1 MRTYDAAIELCRE
14 YTPDLLPPSA
24 RHPEQLRRICGE
36 NLREFIAHADE
47 GEAWLIEGILPAGG
61 VSTFAGEPRSF
72 KTIAAVQL
80 AFAVA
85 GNQADFL
92 GHPVTIHGPVV
103 YLAEEGA
110 RVHLANLFDQYQM
123 LTPVEEDA
131 ITIYYMQG
139 LSPTRTDGW
148 SQFVEQI
155 RALHPVLVIIDTLAR
170 TMEGDENDAGAAR
183 DYLNPLSQLA
193 ADLDLTVVV
202 IHHFSKAGQ
211 GRVGTRMRGS
221 IAIYGACEATLGFM
235 RSADDGRGG
244 AGGRIE
250 VESKYGEEQTI
261 WFTFAP
267 PLGLILVDNPVP
279 QRPRL
284 SVDAVV
290 TQFGRLEAE
299 IGAVAF
305 REVRPY
311 FPDDTESALHERIG
325 DAVRAGRLTVENP
338 GRRNCRYRVAQAP
351 VLFEPMEG
359 DAA

>member
-1 MRTYDAAIELCRE
+1 VSRE
-14 YTPDLLPPSA
+14 ADLDFLRALVPDRFPPSVRYA
-24 RHPEQLRRICGE
+24 DEPRRICGE
-36 NLREFIAHADE
+36 NLDAFIAHADE

-61 VSTFAGEPRSF
+61 VSVSAGEPRSF
-72 KTIAAVQL
+72 KTIGAVQL

-85 GNQADFL
+85 GNEADWL
-92 GHPVTIHGPVV
+92 GNPVNVHGPVV

-110 RVHLANLFDQYQM
+110 RGHLASLFDQFRT
-123 LTPVEEDA
+123 LTPVAEDA

-155 RALHPVLVIIDTLAR
+155 RELHPVLLIIDTLAR

-193 ADLDLTVVV
+193 AELDLTILV

-221 IAIYGACEATLGFM
+221 GAFYGACEATLGFI
-235 RSADDGRGG
+235 RSAEDGRGG

-250 VESKYGEEQTI
+250 VESKYGEERTI

-267 PLGLILVDNPVP
+267 PFGLIPADNPTP

-284 SVDAVV
+284 SVDSVV
-290 TQFGRLEAE
+290 ATFARLEAE

-311 FPDDTESALHERIG
+311 FPEATESALHERIG

-338 GRRNCRYRVAQAP
+338 GRRNCRYRCAQAP
-351 VLFEPMEG
+351 VLFEPMED